1 MNVPQVIPQSNGAGP
16 EEPKMGTEQRAADQG
31 GMTPLLLQYW
41 QAALRW
47 KWIIAGIVLAFL
59 GAGLVWTLLTP
70 ARFTAR
76 SEIEVT
82 RQQKQI
88 TNVEGLESSSAGQ
101 DLEFYATQYALV
113 KARPVAERV
122 ARELRLAS
130 DPTFFEAHGLDPDAI
145 DQEFPNLSRMERQQ
159 KQERLVVRTLL
170 KTVSISP
177 VRTSRLIDISYTS
190 QSPEVSARIA
200 NAWGQAFIAVSMD
213 REFAS
218 TADARRFLE
227 ERLGALRGKLEQSER
242 AVVNYASQNGIITLE
257 SRDGNGN
264 SGSSRTLVGADLN
277 DLNSQLNLAVAA
289 RIAAQSRLEPN
300 GDATTEAVSNEGL
313 AALRRERAQVAA
325 EYQRQLVIFEP
336 DYPAVQQLARQLQSL
351 DTAVARETGR
361 ISSSRRSEY
370 GEALKREASL
380 RNKVET
386 LKAALDRQQR
396 SSIQYAIFQREA
408 DTNRQLYDALLQRY
422 KEIGVAGTVGASNIS
437 IVEDA
442 QVPPR
447 PSGPNLL
454 ANLLLSLLA
463 GALVAGGVVFAL
475 EHVDE
480 GIRDPAQVQP
490 TLGLPLLGHTPTV
503 EGDVLEHLRDIKS
516 MYYESYFSIETSLSF
531 ATNHGFPRSMTV
543 TSTQPTEG
551 KSSTALALAA
561 VLGRTGKRVLLVDGD
576 MRSPSIHSMV
586 ERENN
591 VGFSNYLAGDDVWSH
606 LLQDTDYLGVQV
618 ISAGPPPPSAAELLS
633 SGRLQQFISE
643 SRQRFDHIIIDSP
656 PVLGLSDA
664 PLLARAVEGCVFVV
678 RSETSTV
685 RAIRNSLSRLKQID
699 AHIFGVVLTQ
709 LSQRQGAYGY
719 GYGYGYGRRYG
730 DEALAV
736 EA

>member
-1 MNVPQVIPQSNGAGP
+1 
-16 EEPKMGTEQRAADQG
+16 
-31 GMTPLLLQYW
+31 
-41 QAALRW
+41 
-47 KWIIAGIVLAFL
+47 
-59 GAGLVWTLLTP
+59 
-70 ARFTAR
+70 
-76 SEIEVT
+76 
-82 RQQKQI
+82 
-88 TNVEGLESSSAGQ
+88 
-101 DLEFYATQYALV
+101 
-113 KARPVAERV
+113 
-122 ARELRLAS
+122 
-130 DPTFFEAHGLDPDAI
+130 
-145 DQEFPNLSRMERQQ
+145 
-159 KQERLVVRTLL
+159 
-170 KTVSISP
+170 
-177 VRTSRLIDISYTS
+177 
-190 QSPEVSARIA
+190 
-200 NAWGQAFIAVSMD
+200 
-213 REFAS
+213 
-218 TADARRFLE
+218 
-227 ERLGALRGKLEQSER
+227 
-242 AVVNYASQNGIITLE
+242 LE